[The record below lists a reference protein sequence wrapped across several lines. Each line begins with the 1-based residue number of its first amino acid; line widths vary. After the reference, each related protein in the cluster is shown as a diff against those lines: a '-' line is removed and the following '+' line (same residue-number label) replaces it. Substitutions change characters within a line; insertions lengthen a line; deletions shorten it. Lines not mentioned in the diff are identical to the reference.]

1 MEKPVDLKTLTILG
15 ATGKMALPL
24 IRYLLSCGYR
34 IRAVVRDPQKAS
46 LILPP
51 EIEIIFGDVRN
62 VNTLAEAF
70 GGTKHLYI
78 NLATN
83 TTRRDLDFY
92 PEREGVKNIVEA
104 AQKAGVHQILQ
115 MTGLEIMHREF
126 NLAGFVC
133 NRGFIRNQGHE
144 YLFASNIPYT
154 LFYCSAFLDI
164 LPWHIVSGRFMAF
177 GKKPHPV
184 YFTNSYDYARMV
196 EAAIG
201 NKRSLNRKYKVQG
214 DAPVSFD
221 DAAARFVEI
230 YRPGTP
236 RRRVPIFA
244 AKLLAYVKPELAM
257 VAHASRFLMQYS
269 ETFVGQETWD
279 ELVAPKMSI
288 EKFAKHLNSNHQGM
302 PA

>member
-1 MEKPVDLKTLTILG
+1 MVKTADLKTLTVLG

-24 IRYLLSCGYR
+24 IRYLHSRGYR
-34 IRAVVRDPQKAS
+34 IRAVVRDPQQAG

-51 EIEIIFGDVRN
+51 DIEIIFGDVEK
-62 VNTLAEAF
+62 VDTLTKAF
-70 GGTKHLYI
+70 GGTRHLYI

-83 TTRRDLDFY
+83 TTRRDMDFY
-92 PEREGVKNIVEA
+92 PEREGVRNIVEA
-104 AQKAGVHQILQ
+104 AQTAGVQQILQ
-115 MTGLEIMHREF
+115 MTGLEIMHSEF
-126 NLAGFVC
+126 NQEGFVY
-133 NRGFIRNQGHE
+133 NRGFIRSQGHE
-144 YLFASNIPYT
+144 FLFASNIPYT

-196 EAAIG
+196 AAAIG
-201 NKRSLNRKYKVQG
+201 NKVSLNRKYKVQG
-214 DAPVSFD
+214 DTAVSFD

-236 RRRVPIFA
+236 RRRMPVFA
-244 AKLLAYVKPELAM
+244 AQLLAYVKPELAM

-279 ELVAPKMSI
+279 ELVAPEMSI
-288 EKFAKHLNSNHQGM
+288 ERFAKYRSSNL
-302 PA
+302 